1 MLLYITTPAPADIT
15 RNNLLIVW
23 LLFSAALYIGQE
35 EPCSDLGLFL
45 PVLNESTWD
54 WRVRAVLY
62 LTGMFYSFLGVSI
75 VSDLFMSAIK
85 KINNKTNEISIRSKD
100 RRLETTVLEI
110 PVWNGTVANL
120 TLMVLGTSAPEI
132 LLAIIR
138 TIGNN
143 FQSEKIG
150 PSTIVGSAA
159 FNLLAVS
166 DNVIRST

>member
-1 MLLYITTPAPADIT
+1 M
-15 RNNLLIVW
+15 
-23 LLFSAALYIGQE
+23 
-35 EPCSDLGLFL
+35 
-45 PVLNESTWD
+45 
-54 WRVRAVLY
+54 LY